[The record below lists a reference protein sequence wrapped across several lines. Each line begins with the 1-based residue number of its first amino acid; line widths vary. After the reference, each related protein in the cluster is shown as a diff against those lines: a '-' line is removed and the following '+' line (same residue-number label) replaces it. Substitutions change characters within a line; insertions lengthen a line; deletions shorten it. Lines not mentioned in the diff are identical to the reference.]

1 VFEVSSHLWPL
12 VELPTQFFAEFF
24 SPVKSSLSIRMAS
37 VIVARS
43 DAESWRSLSSKYAMV
58 AARADS
64 SLARPGS
71 VRVSVMRRRSSRSV
85 RRLTNPRTTNPST
98 SADMVGR
105 VNPMWSHTSDSDA
118 PSFLYTK
125 ANVRYCGTDISLAP
139 YFRNSARITRKTMGT
154 PSRISCAHSPTVDR
168 IVLACIFLCQS
179 NCLKHE
185 LFTANGWFLFKK
197 S

>member
-1 VFEVSSHLWPL
+1 
-12 VELPTQFFAEFF
+12 
-24 SPVKSSLSIRMAS
+24 
-37 VIVARS
+37 
-43 DAESWRSLSSKYAMV
+43 
-58 AARADS
+58 
-64 SLARPGS
+64 
-71 VRVSVMRRRSSRSV
+71 MRRRSSRSV
-85 RRLTNPRTTNPST
+85 RRLTNPRATNPST

-139 YFRNSARITRKTMGT
+139 YFRNSVRITRKTMGT

-197 S
+197 KATPLNQQLTSANAIAQTYQRVAAVFVIIAAALAAVSTYQMRSKEKMKNTSEIKATK